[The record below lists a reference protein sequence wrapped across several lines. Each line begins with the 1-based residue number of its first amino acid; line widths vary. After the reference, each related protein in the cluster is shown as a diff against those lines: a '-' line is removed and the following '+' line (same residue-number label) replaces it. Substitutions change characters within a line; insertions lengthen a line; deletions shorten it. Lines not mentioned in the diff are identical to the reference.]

1 MPRCPICQYE
11 LETWIA
17 TDPCPECGQVPRE
30 YTHRFFTPTQRLFV
44 ILIAIAFPIAHLA
57 LHQMIARTLRGNMW
71 TDLTITLCLGVIFLG
86 PPLLVF
92 IIKDNF
98 ERGLAKSTAI
108 TLATLSIIPTGII
121 NLAIQVALP

>member
-1 MPRCPICQYE
+1 
-11 LETWIA
+11 
-17 TDPCPECGQVPRE
+17 
-30 YTHRFFTPTQRLFV
+30 
-44 ILIAIAFPIAHLA
+44 
-57 LHQMIARTLRGNMW
+57 MW